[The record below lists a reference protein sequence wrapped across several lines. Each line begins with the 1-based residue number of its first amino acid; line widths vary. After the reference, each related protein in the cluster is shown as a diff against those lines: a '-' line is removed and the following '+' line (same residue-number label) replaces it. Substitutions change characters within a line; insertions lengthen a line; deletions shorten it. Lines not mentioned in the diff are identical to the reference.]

1 MCQPQPFPRHT
12 EWGEVPRESVTVMS
26 PKRGLVRYVAVDCIL
41 PKPELRVQ
49 FGLAYQGKAVCV
61 PGLLAWGAF
70 LFALGNTVNKYIAHR
85 RMAICALHCNV

>member
-49 FGLAYQGKAVCV
+49 FGLAISRQGCV
-61 PGLLAWGAF
+61 RSGPFGLGRF
-70 LFALGNTVNKYIAHR
+70 SFCVGQ
-85 RMAICALHCNV
+85 HCK